1 MFIKQFS
8 AYGGRPGCNLGYY
21 IIATWHGGLLETT
34 NRRKILLAFDGS
46 EQSLEAVRY
55 ISTILPP
62 EKTDMV
68 LFSVG
73 TGFPEVFWDM
83 NNNPLYRSKKTKVM
97 GWLADHQLAI
107 GEFKEKALKILTDAG
122 FREEAICVKTQT
134 KRAGIL
140 KDIIQESYQNYS
152 AIVVGRS
159 GVSRLKDLIFG
170 SMAPKLADKI
180 KHIPT
185 IIVGGKPVSRK
196 IMIALD
202 ESIEAMRGV
211 SSAGALAG
219 HCDPE
224 ITICHC
230 LKLPAMSRIA
240 KGQSDT
246 TEGGQSWQ
254 EYNEN
259 RFRPYMDEATQR
271 LVDAGIDAG
280 RISRDFLAVKGNTI
294 HKIIETAFSGN
305 FGTIVVGR
313 REVISFTQEHFR
325 GRFSEKIIKSLD
337 NMAVWVVS

>member
-1 MFIKQFS
+1 
-8 AYGGRPGCNLGYY
+8 
-21 IIATWHGGLLETT
+21 LETT

-107 GEFKEKALKILTDAG
+107 GEFKEKAMKILTDAG
-122 FREEAICVKTQT
+122 FLEETVCVKTQT

-185 IIVGGKPVSRK
+185 IIVGGKPVFHR

-211 SSAGALAG
+211 TSVGALAG
-219 HCDPE
+219 HHDPE

-246 TEGGQSWQ
+246 TEGGPDWR

-259 RFRPYMDEATQR
+259 RFKPYMDEATQR
-271 LVDAGIDAG
+271 LVDAGISAD
-280 RISRDFLAVKGNTI
+280 RISRDFLAVKGNAI
-294 HKIIETAFSGN
+294 HKIIETAFAGN

-325 GRFSEKIIKSLD
+325 GRSSEKIIKSLD

>member
-1 MFIKQFS
+1 
-8 AYGGRPGCNLGYY
+8 
-21 IIATWHGGLLETT
+21 
-34 NRRKILLAFDGS
+34 
-46 EQSLEAVRY
+46 
-55 ISTILPP
+55 
-62 EKTDMV
+62 
-68 LFSVG
+68 
-73 TGFPEVFWDM
+73 M
-83 NNNPLYRSKKTKVM
+83 NNNPLYRSKKPKVM

-122 FREEAICVKTQT
+122 FLEEAVCVKTQT
-134 KRAGIL
+134 KRAGVL

-152 AIVVGRS
+152 AIVVGRT

-185 IIVGGKPVSRK
+185 IIVGGRPVSRK
-196 IMIALD
+196 ILIALD

-211 SSAGALAG
+211 SSTGALAG

-224 ITICHC
+224 ITLCHC
-230 LKLPAMSRIA
+230 LKLSAISRIA
-240 KGQSDT
+240 KVQPDT
-246 TEGGQSWQ
+246 TEGGQDWR

-259 RFRPYMDEATQR
+259 RFKPYMDEATQR
-271 LVDAGIDAG
+271 LVDAGINAD
-280 RISRDFLAVKGNTI
+280 RISRDFIAVKGNTI
-294 HKIIETAFSGN
+294 HKIVETAFSGD

-313 REVISFTQEHFR
+313 REVISFAQEHFR

>member
-1 MFIKQFS
+1 
-8 AYGGRPGCNLGYY
+8 
-21 IIATWHGGLLETT
+21 LETT
-34 NRRKILLAFDGS
+34 HRRKILLAFDGS

-68 LFSVG
+68 LFCVG

-83 NNNPLYRSKKTKVM
+83 NSNPLYRSKKTKVM

-107 GEFKEKALKILTDAG
+107 GEFKEKAMKILTDAG
-122 FREEAICVKTQT
+122 FLEEAVYVKTQT

-159 GVSRLKDLIFG
+159 GVSRLKDLIWG

-196 IMIALD
+196 ILIALD

-230 LKLPAMSRIA
+230 LKLPAISRFA

-246 TEGGQSWQ
+246 TEGGQDWQ

-271 LVDAGIDAG
+271 LVDAGINADQ
-280 RISRDFLAVKGNTI
+280 ISRDFIAVKGNTI
-294 HKIIETAFSGN
+294 HKIIETAFAGN

-313 REVISFTQEHFR
+313 REVISFTNEHFR
-325 GRFSEKIIKSLD
+325 GRFSEKIIKLLD

>member
-1 MFIKQFS
+1 M
-8 AYGGRPGCNLGYY
+8 
-21 IIATWHGGLLETT
+21 ETT
-34 NRRKILLAFDGS
+34 IRRKILLAFDGS

-55 ISTILPP
+55 ISTLLPP
-62 EKTDMV
+62 DETDIV

-107 GEFKEKALKILTDAG
+107 GEFKEKAIKILSEAG
-122 FREEAICVKTQT
+122 FLEKTVCIKTQT
-134 KRAGIL
+134 KRAGVL
-140 KDIIQESYQNYS
+140 KDIIQESYQDYS
-152 AIVVGRS
+152 AIVVGRT
-159 GVSRLKDLIFG
+159 GVSRLKDLILG

-196 IMIALD
+196 ILIALD

-219 HCDPE
+219 HSDPE

-230 LKLPAMSRIA
+230 LKLPALSRIS
-240 KGQSDT
+240 KGRPDT
-246 TEGGQSWQ
+246 TEGAQDWR

-259 RFRPYMDEATQR
+259 RFKPYMDEAVQR
-271 LVDAGIDAG
+271 LVDAGVNAD
-280 RISRDFLAVKGNTI
+280 RISRDFMVVKGNAI

-313 REVISFTQEHFR
+313 REVISFTQEYFR
-325 GRFSEKIIKSLD
+325 GRFSERIIKSLD
-337 NMAVWVVS
+337 NMAVWVVN

>member
-1 MFIKQFS
+1 M
-8 AYGGRPGCNLGYY
+8 
-21 IIATWHGGLLETT
+21 ETAI
-34 NRRKILLAFDGS
+34 RRKILLAFDGS
-46 EQSLEAVRY
+46 DQSLEAVRY
-55 ISTILPP
+55 ISTIFPP
-62 EKTDMV
+62 DETDMV

-107 GEFKEKALKILTDAG
+107 GEFKEKAIKILADAG
-122 FREEAICVKTQT
+122 FLEEAVCVKTQT

-152 AIVVGRS
+152 AIVVGRT
-159 GVSRLKDLIFG
+159 GVSRLKDLILG

-196 IMIALD
+196 ILIALD

-219 HCDPE
+219 HSDPE

-230 LKLPAMSRIA
+230 LKLPAMSRMT
-240 KGQSDT
+240 KGRPNT
-246 TEGGQSWQ
+246 TEGGQEWR

-259 RFRPYMDEATQR
+259 RFKPYMDEATQR
-271 LVDAGIDAG
+271 LVDAGIKAD
-280 RISRDFLAVKGNTI
+280 RISRDFIAVKGNAI
-294 HKIIETAFSGN
+294 HKIVETALTGN

-325 GRFSEKIIKSLD
+325 GRFSEKIIKLLD
-337 NMAVWVVS
+337 NMAVWVAS